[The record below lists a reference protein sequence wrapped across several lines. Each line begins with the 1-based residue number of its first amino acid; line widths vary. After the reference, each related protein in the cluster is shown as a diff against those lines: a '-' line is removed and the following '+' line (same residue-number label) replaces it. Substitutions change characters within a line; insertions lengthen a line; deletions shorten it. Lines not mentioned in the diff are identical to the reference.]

1 MSHTTRELV
10 LAHWRFANARDW
22 PAFAALL
29 HRSLRYEVPQT
40 REYID
45 SGAGYVEMFRTWPGE
60 WTVQVTQLVCE
71 ADKAICIVDF
81 IVDGQT
87 MTGISTF
94 DVAQGLLVA
103 VTDYWPEPYEP
114 PPRATPHLQRRAA

>member
-1 MSHTTRELV
+1 M
-10 LAHWRFANARDW
+10 
-22 PAFAALL
+22 L

-114 PPRATPHLQRRAA
+114 PPRATPQMKRRAA